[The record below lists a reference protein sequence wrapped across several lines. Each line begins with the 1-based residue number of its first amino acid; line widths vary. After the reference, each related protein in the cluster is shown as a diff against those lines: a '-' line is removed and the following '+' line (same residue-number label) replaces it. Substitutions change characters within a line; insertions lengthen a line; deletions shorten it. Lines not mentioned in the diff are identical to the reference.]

1 MKALLTSSAIL
12 GAGLLLA
19 GCTVA
24 VGPGHDGYGGGP
36 ANSGVCP
43 PGQAKKGNCLP
54 GGGFCPPGHIKNGK
68 CNARVGADGAIII
81 ID

>member
-1 MKALLTSSAIL
+1 MKALLSATFL
-12 GAGLLLA
+12 GALLA

-24 VGPGHDGYGGGP
+24 VGPDGGYYGSGGP

-43 PGQAKKGNCLP
+43 PGQAKKSNCLP
-54 GGGFCPPGHIKNGK
+54 GGGFCPPGHQKNGK
-68 CNARVGADGAIII
+68 CSVGPDGAVII

>member
-1 MKALLTSSAIL
+1 MKAFLTSSALL

-36 ANSGVCP
+36 ANSG
-43 PGQAKKGNCLP
+43 
-54 GGGFCPPGHIKNGK
+54 FCPPGHIKNGK